1 MAKDKYEISLWD
13 DVFVAASGSVP
24 GHYEEEKIAVIGS
37 DTMTAQCR
45 AIEPKLVCNINGKI
59 TFTFKMF
66 LRYHDELTGEDY
78 DNPFLKLL
86 INERKIKVQWLGQW
100 YDLIIKNI
108 QEASNG
114 KSVTYTCEDANINEL
129 AKSGFDL
136 IFDDELSINT
146 TTGGNQG
153 TVQQLVERTIE
164 GTDWQIGENEVIQQF
179 NEEPVYEVTV
189 TQQIP
194 IWNMN
199 SSTRVYV
206 PQGQKILVFYPQLAE
221 YINKSSTEPSAN
233 FNPFYIAYDPEQKY
247 ERYAKTEMLI
257 QAECYQFGSSGIS
270 DCECVISNN
279 ILTFG
284 NSHLPGTKTF
294 GSVNINDISSR
305 YRANRLI
312 SQPVTQIEPV
322 SGKNC
327 YVYVATEDGTGTYS
341 GKVSEGDIIYENVGS
356 EFGDALYATNLIA
369 NGRSFI
375 NLSGWE
381 SLDAHPLTLEMYPDN
396 QEGIENSTVYL
407 TIPSSMGLASNL
419 YIYND
424 ALRANSQYFK
434 DGCKQGEVF
443 RLRVKGLSGNT
454 HEALT
459 SSNIFSPIVVQYT
472 RENTDSI
479 RQPAANATSYFDVT
493 SAREDP
499 SDANWVY
506 FDLTCKESFTGS
518 DIYRDNIGLFLVQ
531 RVNYVQKYIEEIQF
545 FKVTKDSEGNVILP
559 TELDKTGIINTTY
572 TYFSIKNGE
581 INYLYKG
588 TTDWNKTGVQ
598 LEQQYNTGYSKIRS
612 INIKQ
617 SNRFN
622 ILQTIAET
630 FECWIRFYVPHESN
644 GSLQY
649 VNGVPQKF
657 ITIKQEMGT
666 ERGFGF
672 VYGIDLQ
679 SIQRT
684 IESNQIVT
692 KTIVLENNN
701 EAGKNGTCRISRSL
715 QNYPKTDYIFN
726 FDYYINH
733 GLLDASE
740 LYKDLYGTTGDFR
753 STRAFYSNLRKW
765 NTEYEEAAEQNS
777 NYEIALNKN
786 EGYKIAYET
795 ARDAA
800 AAEIE
805 IHKAQVTAMAGTED
819 YTSNVTKKYI
829 VDHIK
834 GDKKDLTLIGHMEAI
849 QSQQALV
856 THYGQQANALNSVIN
871 DYETKISNNE
881 AKMKA
886 RKSWIKQKTDL
897 FQKKYARFIS
907 EGSWIDQK
915 YYDDNLY
922 YLDANSVAYTSSR
935 PKVSYNIQVMR
946 VSSIEGFEL
955 RKFNLGDITSIEDT
969 EFFGYVYIN
978 EVKTPYREKVVLT
991 EVTYNFDEPNKDSFK
1006 VQNYRTQFED
1016 LFQRIA
1022 AQTQSLQ
1029 YSVGAYAKV
1038 SDIINSDST
1047 IKGSLL
1053 KRSMESNESAL
1064 DRSSLNNSVVTNEQG
1079 ITVTNLLN
1087 SSNAVRIT
1095 SGGLFITTNGG
1106 DTWNNAIHGDGIGTE
1121 YLTSGAIDTHRIQIY
1136 GDTGTDE
1143 SAIAFKWDKDG
1154 INAYDHY
1161 TKSIEQSDVYKYDP
1175 DRFARFNGEGI
1186 IIQDATGSVGDSD
1199 RQTYEKLRLGYLGYS
1214 KNDVAQYGLKINT
1227 LVNGAVRTAF
1237 EATESS
1243 LTVTGGIKATS
1254 LTLEDGAIFDVDAAK
1269 MSIDGESILNW
1280 TKDQFTSQISSLSIG
1295 TRNYL
1300 REINNVVRTAIP
1312 NLCSDFNY
1320 DSKAGVYRLTA
1331 AARGTNTG
1339 YCELRA
1345 SLDGLY
1351 SIESLQGKKCR
1362 FHANSITVTNT
1373 ALHPRVYLIF
1383 LDSTKQ
1389 QQVSREWLERGAL
1402 SKEVTVPSTAVYVQL
1417 VIQMDIDKAE
1427 VAGDILRVRGLM
1439 LEVSD
1444 IDSDWV
1450 PAHEDIEEVT
1460 TTRINQTNEQI
1471 ALQAEKVLPLKN
1483 LLQNSGS
1490 FEDWGYSKPASSSDP
1505 TQVAFFPSTTSGYED
1520 CTVAGFPLG
1529 TFTTS
1534 TGNRFVCSNGTTTRI
1549 PLRKLLDKTIT
1560 VSCTMRTD
1568 NQGLIGGA
1576 VVINL
1581 ELRPSGGTNRTRWK
1595 TVLSLQEQL
1604 TNSYERYSA
1613 TVTIPKLT
1621 EANNF
1626 FNQGSGDISASD
1638 EVILACRVSNENTTA
1653 RIYFM
1658 APQIEYG
1665 SEATEWS
1672 KAQGDN
1678 LSAQLTIQA
1687 DEISLKVSSS
1697 EYTDDKVL
1705 EKVNASSLI
1714 IDPDRISLEGK
1725 QIDLTGDNITIDST
1739 NFAVDSSGTIT
1750 SKAGNIG
1757 GWTINSTSLT
1767 KKTADTG
1774 GYTIGISAPSNVTPS
1789 VNRVFYVDNDATGA
1803 TDSQPFYVRYDG
1815 FLHADNAYIKG
1826 NITAKS
1832 LTLASDGSGVSIGNA
1847 PASGVTGLTINSNG
1861 LLTASNAVIYGNI
1874 YAGGGTIGGWDI
1886 NSRSLSK
1893 TTSGGYTVGISAPS
1907 NPSSSAG
1914 TVNRAFY
1921 VDDNNGKTVF
1931 SVYYD
1936 GRVTATAGT
1945 IGKCTIDA
1953 NGNLQVPAANISG
1966 ALTAATI
1973 EASNITV
1980 VDGTLSADKINGNGL
1995 NITTNGTIG
2004 PFTITTE
2011 NSVPVLKAGN
2021 VVKLTGTGIYTSNGS
2036 FSQLNGYG
2044 SATGAENIKLAL
2056 SNGTTPTLYE
2066 YIRAVALQVIKD
2078 NLTSTVYKGTSVDTL
2093 YANSGT
2099 NRTLYG
2105 YILPIS

>member
-13 DVFVAASGSVP
+13 DVFVAASGSIP

-37 DTMTAQCR
+37 DTMTTQCR

-100 YDLIIKNI
+100 YDLVIKNI

-189 TQQIP
+189 SKRVP
-194 IWNMN
+194 LWGMN
-199 SSTRVYV
+199 SKETVYA
-206 PQGQKILVFYPQLAE
+206 PIGSKILVFYPQLAD
-221 YINKSSTEPSAN
+221 YINSGTASSKI
-233 FNPFYIAYDPEQKY
+233 FNPLYVAYDLAQKY
-247 ERYAKTEMLI
+247 ERYAKTEMLV
-257 QAECYQFGSSGIS
+257 QTECYQFGQNGNA
-270 DCECVISNN
+270 DCECTISNN
-279 ILTFG
+279 ILTFS
-284 NSHLPGTKTF
+284 NSYLSGSF
-294 GSVNINDISSR
+294 GSVNINNISSR

-322 SGKNC
+322 SGKSC
-327 YVYVATEDGTGTYS
+327 YVYVADENGTGAYS
-341 GKVSEGDIIYENVGS
+341 GKVSKDDIIYENIGS
-356 EFGDALYATNLIA
+356 EFGDALYATNLIT

-381 SLDAHPLTLEMYPDN
+381 GLDAHPLSLEMYPDTK
-396 QEGIENSTVYL
+396 EGIENSIVYL
-407 TIPSSMGLASNL
+407 TIPSTSGLTSNL
-419 YIYND
+419 YFYND

-459 SSNIFSPIVVQYT
+459 SSNIGFSPIVVQYT
-472 RENTDSI
+472 RENTSSA
-479 RQPAANATSYFDVT
+479 RQPATNATAYFNVT

-499 SDANWVY
+499 NDADWVY
-506 FDLTCKESFTGS
+506 FDLTCTKSFAGS

-531 RVNYVQKYIEEIQF
+531 RVNYVQKYIEEIQL
-545 FKVTKDSEGNVILP
+545 FKVTKDSQGNVILP
-559 TELDKTGIINTTY
+559 TELEKTGIINTTY
-572 TYFSIKNGE
+572 TYFSVKDGE

-588 TTDWNKTGVQ
+588 TTDWDKTGVQ
-598 LEQQYNTGYSKIRS
+598 LTQQYNTGYSKIRS

-740 LYKDLYGTTGDFR
+740 LYKDLYGTTGDFH
-753 STRAFYSNLRKW
+753 STRAFYSNLHKW
-765 NTEYEEAAEQNS
+765 NTEYEQAAEQKS
-777 NYEIALNKN
+777 NCEIALNKN
-786 EGYKIAYET
+786 EGYKVAYET

-805 IHKAQVTAMAGTED
+805 THKAQVTAMAGTES
-819 YTSNVTKKYI
+819 YTSNATKKYI
-829 VDHIK
+829 ADHIK
-834 GDKKDLTLIGHMEAI
+834 GDKKDLTLIGHMQAI
-849 QSQQALV
+849 RSQQALV
-856 THYGQQANALNSVIN
+856 AHYRQQANALNSVISS
-871 DYETKISNNE
+871 YKTKISSNE
-881 AKMKA
+881 AIMKA

-946 VSSIEGFEL
+946 VSSVEGFEL

-1161 TKSIEQSDVYKYDP
+1161 TESVTQSTVYKYDP

-1186 IIQDATGSVGDSD
+1186 IIQDATGTVGTSG
-1199 RQTYEKLRLGYLGYS
+1199 RQTYERLRLGYLGYS
-1214 KNDVAQYGLKINT
+1214 ENGIAQYGLKINT

-1269 MSIDGESILNW
+1269 MSVDGKSILNW
-1280 TKDQFTSQISSLSIG
+1280 TKEQFTSQISSLSIG

-1300 REINNVVRTAIP
+1300 REIDNAVRTAIP
-1312 NLCSDFNY
+1312 NLCSFRYVD
-1320 DSKAGVYRLTA
+1320 GLYRLTA
-1331 AARGTNTG
+1331 SARGTNTG

-1362 FHANSITVTNT
+1362 FHANSMTVTNT
-1373 ALHPRVYLIF
+1373 ALHPRAYLIF

-1389 QQVSREWLERGAL
+1389 QQVSREWLEIGAL
-1402 SKEVTVPSTAVYVQL
+1402 SKEVTIPSTAVYVQL

-1450 PAHEDIEEVT
+1450 PAHEDAEDVT
-1460 TTRINQTNEQI
+1460 TTRINQTDKQI
-1471 ALQAEKVLPLKN
+1471 ALQAEKVSPLKN
-1483 LLQNSGS
+1483 LLQNSGT
-1490 FEDWGYSKPASSSDP
+1490 FKDWGYSKPASSSDP
-1505 TQVAFFPSTTSGYED
+1505 AKVTFFASTTSGYED

-1529 TFTTS
+1529 TYTPS
-1534 TGNRFVCSNGTTTRI
+1534 NESRFVRSDGSTTQI
-1549 PLRKLLDKTIT
+1549 PLRKLLGRTIT
-1560 VSCTMRTD
+1560 ISCMMKTD
-1568 NQGLIGGA
+1568 EPSLIGGA

-1595 TVLSLQEQL
+1595 TILSLQEQL
-1604 TNSYERYSA
+1604 TDKFERYSK
-1613 TVTIPKLT
+1613 TVEIPELS
-1621 EANNF
+1621 EASDF
-1626 FNQGSGDISASD
+1626 FNQGSGNISASD
-1638 EVILACRVSNENTTA
+1638 EVMLACRVSNENTTA

-1665 SEATEWS
+1665 SEVSNWS
-1672 KAQGDN
+1672 EAQGDK
-1678 LSAQLTIQA
+1678 LSAELVVQA
-1687 DEISLKVSSS
+1687 GQISSKVSSTD
-1697 EYTDDKVL
+1697 YTGKYII
-1705 EKVNASSLI
+1705 ESLI
-1714 IDPDRISLEGK
+1714 NQTSTTVSIDAQHINLNGVVTAN
-1725 QIDLTGDNITIDST
+1725 QTFTIDTDGSMT
-1739 NFAVDSSGTIT
+1739 ATGG
-1750 SKAGNIG
+1750 KIG

-1803 TDSQPFYVRYDG
+1803 TDSHPFYVRYDG
-1815 FLHADNAYIKG
+1815 FLHANNAYIKG
-1826 NITAKS
+1826 DITAKS
-1832 LTLASDGSGVSIGNA
+1832 LTLTSDGSVSVGST
-1847 PASGVTGLTINSNG
+1847 PSDGVTGININSAG
-1861 LLTASNAVIYGNI
+1861 LLKASGAIIYGNI
-1874 YAGGGTIGGWDI
+1874 YAGGGTIGGWNI
-1886 NSRSLSK
+1886 NDRSLSK
-1893 TTSGGYTVGISAPS
+1893 QTATSNGYTVTIAAPS
-1907 NPSSSAG
+1907 NVTPNI
-1914 TVNRAFY
+1914 NRAFY
-1921 VDDNNGKTVF
+1921 ITDNSKTGSDANVF
-1931 SVYYD
+1931 SIYYD
-1936 GRVTATAGT
+1936 GHIVATKGT
-1945 IGKCTIDA
+1945 IGNCTIDA
-1953 NGNLQVPAANISG
+1953 NGNLQVPAANVSG
-1966 ALTAATI
+1966 PLTAASI
-1973 EASNITV
+1973 EASNITIAN
-1980 VDGTLSADKINGNGL
+1980 GTLTADHINGNGL
-1995 NITTNGTIG
+1995 KIETEGKIG

-2021 VVKLTGTGIYTSNGS
+2021 VVRLTGTGIYTSNGS

-2056 SNGTTPTLYE
+2056 SDGTTPTLYD
-2066 YIRAVALQVIKD
+2066 YIKAVALQVIKN
-2078 NLTSTVYKGTSVDTL
+2078 NLTSTIYKGTSVDTL